1 MTETKEQLK
10 KQLKTQEEA
19 AKMAKASYDELFEQA
34 TLLQREHGRR
44 LAYLRLFEKFVN
56 DNDRM
61 LTQLKMD
68 ITEVNASY
76 AELTDQQEETEGTGE
91 GL

>member
-1 MTETKEQLK
+1 MTTKTKEELK
-10 KQLKTQEEA
+10 KELKEQEEVMTV
-19 AKMAKASYDELFEQA
+19 AKIGYDELLEQA
-34 TLLQREHGRR
+34 TLLQKEHGRR
-44 LAYLRLFEKFVN
+44 LTYLRLFEKFVN

-76 AELTDQQEETEGTGE
+76 ADAEQEEKEGTGE
-91 GL
+91 DI

>member
-1 MTETKEQLK
+1 MTKKTNEQLK
-10 KQLKTQEEA
+10 KELKTQEKA
-19 AKMAKASYDELFEQA
+19 AKVAKASYDELLEQA
-34 TLLQREHGRR
+34 TLLQKEHGRR

-76 AELTDQQEETEGTGE
+76 AEQQESGETGE
-91 GL
+91 EI

>member
-10 KQLKTQEEA
+10 KQLKEQEEA
-19 AKMAKASYDELFEQA
+19 ATVANASYNELLEQA
-34 TLLQREHGRR
+34 TLLQKEHGRR

-76 AELTDQQEETEGTGE
+76 AEQQEEIEGTGE
-91 GL
+91 EI

>member
-1 MTETKEQLK
+1 MTKKTNEQLK
-10 KQLKTQEEA
+10 KELKTQEKA
-19 AKMAKASYDELFEQA
+19 AKVAKASYDELLEQA

-76 AELTDQQEETEGTGE
+76 AEQQESGETGE
-91 GL
+91 EI

>member
-1 MTETKEQLK
+1 
-10 KQLKTQEEA
+10 
-19 AKMAKASYDELFEQA
+19 MAKASYDELLEQA

>member
-10 KQLKTQEEA
+10 KQLKKQEEA
-19 AKMAKASYDELFEQA
+19 ATVAKTSYDELLEQA

-44 LAYLRLFEKFVN
+44 LTYLRLFEKFVN
-56 DNDRM
+56 DTDRM

-76 AELTDQQEETEGTGE
+76 ADAEQQGKEATGE
-91 GL
+91 DI

>member
-1 MTETKEQLK
+1 MKKTKEQLENE
-10 KQLKTQEEA
+10 LKEA
-19 AKMAKASYDELFEQA
+19 LVLGMESQKAHDNLLEQA
-34 TLLQREHGRR
+34 TLLQKEHGRR
-44 LAYLRLFEKFVN
+44 LTYLRLFEKFVN

-76 AELTDQQEETEGTGE
+76 AEQQENEATGE
-91 GL
+91 EI

>member
-1 MTETKEQLK
+1 MTKKTNEQLK
-10 KQLKTQEEA
+10 KELKTQEKA
-19 AKMAKASYDELFEQA
+19 AKVAKASYDELLEQA

-76 AELTDQQEETEGTGE
+76 AEQQEIEGTGE
-91 GL
+91 EI

>member
-1 MTETKEQLK
+1 MTKKTNEQLK
-10 KQLKTQEEA
+10 KELKTQEKA
-19 AKMAKASYDELFEQA
+19 AKVAKASYDELLEQA
-34 TLLQREHGRR
+34 TLLQKEHGRR
-44 LAYLRLFEKFVN
+44 LTYLRLFEKFVN

-76 AELTDQQEETEGTGE
+76 AEQQESGETGE
-91 GL
+91 EI

>member
-10 KQLKTQEEA
+10 KQLKTQEGA
-19 AKMAKASYDELFEQA
+19 AKMAKASYDELLEQA

-68 ITEVNASY
+68 IQEVNASY
-76 AELTDQQEETEGTGE
+76 ADAEQQEKEGTGE
-91 GL
+91 EI

>member
-10 KQLKTQEEA
+10 KQLKKQEEA
-19 AKMAKASYDELFEQA
+19 ATVAKTSYDELLEQA
-34 TLLQREHGRR
+34 TLLQKEHGRR
-44 LAYLRLFEKFVN
+44 LTYLRLFEKFVN

-68 ITEVNASY
+68 IQEVNASY
-76 AELTDQQEETEGTGE
+76 ADAEQQEKEGTGE
-91 GL
+91 EI

>member
-1 MTETKEQLK
+1 MTKKTNEQLK
-10 KQLKTQEEA
+10 KELKTQEEA
-19 AKMAKASYDELFEQA
+19 AKVAKASYDELLEQA
-34 TLLQREHGRR
+34 TLLQKEHGRR

-76 AELTDQQEETEGTGE
+76 AEQQESGETGE
-91 GL
+91 EI

>member
-1 MTETKEQLK
+1 MTKKTNEQLK
-10 KQLKTQEEA
+10 KELKTQEKA
-19 AKMAKASYDELFEQA
+19 AKVAKASYDELLEQA

-76 AELTDQQEETEGTGE
+76 TEQQDEATGE
-91 GL
+91 DI

>member
-1 MTETKEQLK
+1 MTKKTNEQLK
-10 KQLKTQEEA
+10 KELKTQEKA
-19 AKMAKASYDELFEQA
+19 AKVAKASYDELLEQA

-44 LAYLRLFEKFVN
+44 LTYLRLFEKFVN

-68 ITEVNASY
+68 IQEVNASY
-76 AELTDQQEETEGTGE
+76 ADAEQQEGTGE
-91 GL
+91 EI

>member
-19 AKMAKASYDELFEQA
+19 AKVAKASYDELLEQA

-76 AELTDQQEETEGTGE
+76 TNQQEETEGTGE

>member
-1 MTETKEQLK
+1 MTTKTKEELK
-10 KQLKTQEEA
+10 KELKEQEEMMTV
-19 AKMAKASYDELFEQA
+19 AKIGYDELLEQA
-34 TLLQREHGRR
+34 TLLQKEHGRR
-44 LAYLRLFEKFVN
+44 LTYLRLFEKFVN

-76 AELTDQQEETEGTGE
+76 AEQEEKEATGE
-91 GL
+91 DI

>member
-1 MTETKEQLK
+1 MTKKTNEQLK
-10 KQLKTQEEA
+10 RELKEQEE
-19 AKMAKASYDELFEQA
+19 MMTVAKASYDELLEQA
-34 TLLQREHGRR
+34 TLLQKEHGRR
-44 LAYLRLFEKFVN
+44 LTYLRLFEKFVN

-76 AELTDQQEETEGTGE
+76 AEQEEKEATGE
-91 GL
+91 DI

>member
-10 KQLKTQEEA
+10 KQLKEQEEA
-19 AKMAKASYDELFEQA
+19 ATVAKASYNELLEQA
-34 TLLQREHGRR
+34 TLLQKEHGRR

-76 AELTDQQEETEGTGE
+76 AEQQEIEGTGE
-91 GL
+91 EI

>member
-1 MTETKEQLK
+1 
-10 KQLKTQEEA
+10 
-19 AKMAKASYDELFEQA
+19 MAKASYDELFEQA

>member
-1 MTETKEQLK
+1 MTKKTNEQLK
-10 KQLKTQEEA
+10 KELKTQEKA
-19 AKMAKASYDELFEQA
+19 AKVAKASYDELLDQA

-76 AELTDQQEETEGTGE
+76 AEQQESGETGE
-91 GL
+91 EI

>member
-10 KQLKTQEEA
+10 KQLKTQEGA
-19 AKMAKASYDELFEQA
+19 AKMAKASYDELLEQA

>member
-1 MTETKEQLK
+1 MTKKTNEQLK
-10 KQLKTQEEA
+10 KELKTQEEA
-19 AKMAKASYDELFEQA
+19 AKVAKASSDELLEQA
-34 TLLQREHGRR
+34 TLLQKEHGRR

-76 AELTDQQEETEGTGE
+76 AEQQESGETGE
-91 GL
+91 EI

>member
-1 MTETKEQLK
+1 MTTKTKEELK
-10 KQLKTQEEA
+10 KELKEQEEMMTV
-19 AKMAKASYDELFEQA
+19 AKIGYDELLEQA

-44 LAYLRLFEKFVN
+44 LTYLRLFEKFVN

-68 ITEVNASY
+68 IQEVNASY
-76 AELTDQQEETEGTGE
+76 ADAEQQEKEGTGE
-91 GL
+91 EI

>member
-10 KQLKTQEEA
+10 RKLNELEEA
-19 AKMAKASYDELFEQA
+19 VKTTRAGYDELLEQA

-76 AELTDQQEETEGTGE
+76 VNQQEETEETEGTGE

>member
-10 KQLKTQEEA
+10 KQLKKQEEA
-19 AKMAKASYDELFEQA
+19 ATVAKTSYDELLEQA

>member
-19 AKMAKASYDELFEQA
+19 AKVAKASYDELLEQA

-76 AELTDQQEETEGTGE
+76 AEQQEIEGTGE
-91 GL
+91 EI